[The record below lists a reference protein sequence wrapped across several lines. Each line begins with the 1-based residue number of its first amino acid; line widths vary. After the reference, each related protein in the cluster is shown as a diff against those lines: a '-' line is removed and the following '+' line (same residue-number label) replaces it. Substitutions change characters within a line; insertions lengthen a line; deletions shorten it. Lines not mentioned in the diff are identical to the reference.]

1 MEQGGLTGGIAL
13 LPADLSKGSLTQQ
26 PRSETGGQQPR
37 PWIARIDFPPSVSSR
52 FYFLILRNFL
62 DPNCPCL
69 FDLSAR
75 FSQSRSRKSAQD
87 DKWSFC
93 LTAGTLCAANQ
104 ERQ

>member
-75 FSQSRSRKSAQD
+75 FIPSRMYPTSFLTSF
-87 DKWSFC
+87 WSGG
-93 LTAGTLCAANQ
+93 LM
-104 ERQ
+104 